1 MIINNKRHRSWTTIR
16 GSITQERMRKN
27 TVDKNKEK
35 YQKGVN
41 VERKEI
47 NRRII
52 RPQRRREMHERNNR
66 IRGRKQMF
74 S

>member
-16 GSITQERMRKN
+16 RSITQERMRKN